1 MSKPKENKKKESN
14 HRQVE
19 NANILLKHE
28 KSRPTT
34 KKTHN
39 ELIGRK

>member
-1 MSKPKENKKKESN
+1 MNKPKENKKKESN
-14 HRQVE
+14 HRKVE
-19 NANILLKHE
+19 NANNSFKHE
-28 KSRPTT
+28 KCRPTT